1 MPMPA
6 WGGGKGG
13 GQERDPLGSA
23 AQPRPAAHSPTR
35 APPPGLTVCLRV
47 GARRR
52 GGGGAAPRQR
62 SAAATRVQRSCG
74 AALLRFPCG
83 ATRAKC
89 VRRPRRCGA
98 VRWLCR
104 SDAAPCDARAVPPR
118 RPRSPAAAPCPRSA
132 PQCPRWCNA
141 RRRPCHTGD
150 ARAAPRTAPLCP
162 RVAVP
167 GPRWKCLKAANV
179 PQPGWAAQPRGW
191 GARPCLWGGRGHG
204 PAPLSPSVG
213 SPRPPAAPS
222 VSVSCRR
229 RTSNVLCPL
238 GGGGSPL
245 PAPPQP
251 PPLPPPAHTSWLRGC
266 PCGGGGGGARRD
278 PPVLCIEPPSPRWG
292 GRGGERLNVR
302 RGGVRGEGGGV
313 RAGAAELRDNHSL

>member
-6 WGGGKGG
+6 WGGGGKGEG
-13 GQERDPLGSA
+13 RNATPSAAPHSPDPLPTA
-23 AQPRPAAHSPTR
+23 PRVPHRQASPF
-35 APPPGLTVCLRV
+35 AFGWGH
-47 GARRR
+47 GAG

-62 SAAATRVQRSCG
+62 SAAATRVQRWCG

-118 RPRSPAAAPCPRSA
+118 RPRSPAAASCPRSA
-132 PQCPRWCNA
+132 PQCPRWCSA

-238 GGGGSPL
+238 GGGQP
-245 PAPPQP
+245 PPRAPTT
-251 PPLPPPAHTSWLRGC
+251 PPLPPPAHTSWLLGC
-266 PCGGGGGGARRD
+266 PCGGGGGGSAAG
-278 PPVLCIEPPSPRWG
+278 PPSTM
-292 GRGGERLNVR
+292 
-302 RGGVRGEGGGV
+302 
-313 RAGAAELRDNHSL
+313 H